1 MLCSV
6 CVKAEWASLSLSE
19 ELDESFQCI
28 LDKRDC
34 RLSSAIIHQDDETLQ
49 NPVRQILS
57 LFNRLTEQLKKR
69 GVGGSS
75 PPPLT
80 ASKHDLIGLKCKE
93 VYTPNLCRRLLIKTK
108 SSTEQS
114 TFPTVCLNFILTAKE
129 INCHMPP
136 NFFLQTSCAML
147 RKPQQKL
154 AQASW
159 SSAWLGIN
167 SHHHSEHTKLQHN
180 IDTNVNFFKKQDT
193 LTLKSI
199 PSNP

>member
-19 ELDESFQCI
+19 ELDESFKRI

-49 NPVRQILS
+49 NPVRQIRS
-57 LFNRLTEQLKKR
+57 LFNGLTEQLKK
-69 GVGGSS
+69 GGWGEFA
-75 PPPLT
+75 PPLT

-108 SSTEQS
+108 GSTELS

-154 AQASW
+154 AQVSW

-167 SHHHSEHTKLQHN
+167 SHHHSEHTKPQQN
-180 IDTNVNFFKKQDT
+180 IKTQMSIS
-193 LTLKSI
+193 LKSRI
-199 PSNP
+199 RLL